1 MNSILV
7 DPSYDHV
14 LSSQP
19 QNASLGGNLHDIEMR
34 YNMEL
39 QKYNAVLLRL
49 EAELTQIRSDIQHQT
64 QDYQILFNINIQLEA
79 EIAEYRRLLDGD
91 LK

>member
-1 MNSILV
+1 MTTYFPPNHRMRLW
-7 DPSYDHV
+7 
-14 LSSQP
+14 
-19 QNASLGGNLHDIEMR
+19 GGNLHDIEMR

>member
-7 DPSYDHV
+7 DPSYDRV
-14 LSSQP
+14 LASQP
-19 QNASLGGNLHDIEMR
+19 QNESLKGNLHDIEMR

-49 EAELTQIRSDIQHQT
+49 EAELTHIRSDIQHQT
-64 QDYQILFNINIQLEA
+64 QDYHILFNIKIQLEA